1 MRHLLIVKKS
11 DIQYSLQGDNS
22 AQLVQAATQLKQ
34 QLGRYLG
41 VFNIEDD
48 LSAPTQE
55 INIKLTPIGKLLG
68 LSVANLT
75 HQVRHAFQGIEVQRL
90 LRNNEEVKVMVRYPA
105 HERRSVGDLQN
116 MKVVLSDDSL
126 VPFSQVATINFIP
139 ALNSIHRVDKHRTLV
154 VSANVQKDKASPLKS
169 IALSIIAIY
178 LYCAINIQR

>member
-1 MRHLLIVKKS
+1 M
-11 DIQYSLQGDNS
+11 
-22 AQLVQAATQLKQ
+22 
-34 QLGRYLG
+34 
-41 VFNIEDD
+41 
-48 LSAPTQE
+48 
-55 INIKLTPIGKLLG
+55 
-68 LSVANLT
+68 ANLT

-154 VSANVQKDKASPLKS
+154 VSANVQKDKASPS
-169 IALSIIAIY
+169 EIYSIINNRY
-178 LYCAINIQR
+178 LPLLRHQYPTVKIQLDGQAKEESETKGSLVRDAVLALFAFLH